1 MDPGQ
6 IGVVIKV
13 MNLLTG
19 GVIAG
24 WAGLVMMLNIASFVA
39 CDEDTVDANCCPSH
53 LEGNLKCTDP
63 MGFSSNFSAFII
75 SIYMIPLGILIIL
88 YEISTKRAGAQEVR
102 LPCRSIRRCN
112 IWLFPR
118 KYLKQFNPERIKQAS
133 ENQNL
138 SFSVKVS
145 I

>member
-102 LPCRSIRRCN
+102 PLCRCLHAAATFGSSQGQR
-112 IWLFPR
+112 
-118 KYLKQFNPERIKQAS
+118 A
-133 ENQNL
+133 
-138 SFSVKVS
+138 
-145 I
+145 

>member
-24 WAGLVMMLNIASFVA
+24 WAGLVMMLNIAAFVA
-39 CDEDTVDANCCPSH
+39 CGEDTTDGNCCPGH
-53 LEGNLKCTDP
+53 NTDLCLPNGDRCDEGEEGCIPCNLKCTDP
-63 MGFSSNFSAFII
+63 MEFSSNFSAFII

-102 LPCRSIRRCN
+102 LPCRYAAATFGYSQGQR
-112 IWLFPR
+112 
-118 KYLKQFNPERIKQAS
+118 A
-133 ENQNL
+133 
-138 SFSVKVS
+138 
-145 I
+145 